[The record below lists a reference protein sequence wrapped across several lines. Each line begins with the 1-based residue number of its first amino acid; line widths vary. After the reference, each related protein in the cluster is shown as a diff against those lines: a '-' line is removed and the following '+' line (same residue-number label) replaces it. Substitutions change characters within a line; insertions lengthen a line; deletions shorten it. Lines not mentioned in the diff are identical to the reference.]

1 MDQYIL
7 KMTNIEKKYNANS
20 VLKGM
25 NFYLKE
31 KSIHALIGTN
41 GAGKSTLMNILAN
54 NEKKDSGT
62 IEIKRKYNDIAFIH
76 QELALIND
84 LTITENMF
92 LGRELRN
99 GLFLDTENM
108 KKKTIEILEKMNISI
123 DPNTLVGELSSSYK
137 QIVEIGK
144 ALLTNSKVLIM
155 DEPTASL
162 SEPEIKIILEIMNSL
177 KNSGVSII
185 FITHKLKE
193 IISICDEFTVMRDGK
208 TIITRKIDEAVSE
221 ETIINYM
228 LGTDISSE
236 VKIDLCKKDKI
247 VLETV
252 NFTKDKQFQDIN
264 FKLFKGEIVG
274 ITGLVGDG
282 RSELFSTIYGANG
295 KYSGDILIDGIKR
308 KITKTSHA
316 KKYGIAYVSK
326 DRKENGIIKDLSIWE
341 NLTISILGDKRKNI
355 LLDETSLN
363 KLVDT
368 YVESLNVKV
377 SDTSI
382 LITSLSGGNQQKIL
396 LARALSQN
404 PKIIIMDNPTQGV
417 DVGAK
422 FEIYNIISNLAKKG
436 VSFVILSDEI
446 DEILRISHRIYVMN
460 KGNLIDEFSHENANE
475 NNIMLA
481 ATGGSTK

>member
-41 GAGKSTLMNILAN
+41 GAGKSTLMNILTS

-62 IEIKRKYNDIAFIH
+62 IEIKNKYNDIAFIH

-123 DPNTLVGELSSSYK
+123 DPNIFVGELSSSYK

-208 TIITRKIDEAVSE
+208 NIITKKIDKGVSE

-236 VKIDLCKKDKI
+236 VKIDLCKKEKI
-247 VLETV
+247 VLETI

-264 FKLFKGEIVG
+264 FRLFEGEIVG
-274 ITGLVGDG
+274 ITGLVSDG
-282 RSELFSTIYGANG
+282 RSEVFSTIYGANG
-295 KYSGDILIDGIKR
+295 KYSGNIYIDGIKR
-308 KITKTSHA
+308 KIDKTSHA
-316 KKYGIAYVSK
+316 KKHGIAYVSK

-355 LLDETSLN
+355 LIDETFLN
-363 KLVDT
+363 KLVNT
-368 YVESLNVKV
+368 HVESLNIKV
-377 SDTSI
+377 NDTSS
-382 LITSLSGGNQQKIL
+382 LITSLSGGNQQKVL

-481 ATGGSTK
+481 ATGGSTE